1 MLGLGWF
8 RMKEHISAFSEFCNV
23 GAACLRPVFFEFS
36 ENILMPLHRGA
47 PRAPTVRWALR

>member
-1 MLGLGWF
+1 
-8 RMKEHISAFSEFCNV
+8 MKEHISAFSEFCNV